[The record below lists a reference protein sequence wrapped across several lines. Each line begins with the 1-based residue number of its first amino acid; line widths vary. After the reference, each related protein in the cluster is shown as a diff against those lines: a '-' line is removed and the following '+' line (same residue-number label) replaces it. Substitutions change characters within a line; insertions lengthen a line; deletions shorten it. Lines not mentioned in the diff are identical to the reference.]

1 MPVGCCPLQAG
12 CIQFYRRFLE
22 CPNFSSWFERG
33 RGRAALWQEAA
44 WAQAQ
49 LERGTELILEDSS
62 EVQLVEAFAA
72 LEHRLDAAVAAAA
85 SPTESA
91 PQVLLLN
98 GPQQLEALCLL
109 GLFSPPG
116 HACLPWQRLKGKSA
130 GCEA

>member
-1 MPVGCCPLQAG
+1 MPIGCCALQAG

-85 SPTESA
+85 SPTEKA
-91 PQVLLLN
+91 PQVLLLDA
-98 GPQQLEALCLL
+98 PKQLKVLCLSEL
-109 GLFSPPG
+109 
-116 HACLPWQRLKGKSA
+116 
-130 GCEA
+130 